1 MKLKIFLFTL
11 LAAMAPALSH
21 AISMGSISDAV
32 SNNTSISSTAH
43 PTTPQ
48 PIKNSSSK
56 NTPAA
61 ESHLPNPAL
70 FIEDSA
76 MTAYIHSQLLLKSN
90 IPHVDVTTENAV
102 VSLSGT
108 VDTKEQANTLIKIA
122 SSVKGVKS
130 VNTDHL
136 MVREKTN
143 PDMKY
148 SG

>member
-1 MKLKIFLFTL
+1 MKLKIFLLTL
-11 LAAMAPALSH
+11 LTPALSH

-32 SNNTSISSTAH
+32 SNNTSISSTTHA
-43 PTTPQ
+43 TTSTSQ
-48 PIKNSSSK
+48 PIKN
-56 NTPAA
+56 TPT
-61 ESHLPNPAL
+61 ETHLPNPAL
-70 FIEDSA
+70 FIEDAA